1 MMPELDVSSFSC
13 PARVRFGALCTFF
26 DPRSGIDGGDDP
38 SRSSRKC
45 PDAGFSMKHASWLQ
59 EDVWR

>member
-26 DPRSGIDGGDDP
+26 DPLGDIDGGDDL
-38 SRSSRKC
+38 SRSSCKC
-45 PDAGFSMKHASWLQ
+45 PDAGSSM
-59 EDVWR
+59 